1 VIKSNKDLLWAAR
14 QAFPKAYL
22 IYKPHPDV
30 EAGLRSGAVG
40 AETLRATVNG
50 VARNSDITGLIKG
63 CDVVCTMTSLAGFEA
78 LLHGKQVVCFG
89 VPFYAGWGLTD
100 DRGDVPERRAARPSL
115 EQLIHACL
123 IGYPRYWDPISGD
136 PCPAE
141 TVFERFESGQFGPQ
155 GTAMT
160 KVLAKLQGMFASYA
174 HLWR

>member
-1 VIKSNKDLLWAAR
+1 MASNKDLLWAAR

-30 EAGLRSGAVG
+30 EAGLRDGVVG
-40 AETLRATVNG
+40 AETLRATADG
-50 VARNSDITGLIKG
+50 IARNSDITALIKSS
-63 CDVVCTMTSLAGFEA
+63 DVVCTMTSLAGFEA

-100 DRGDVPERRAARPSL
+100 DRGDVPDRRIARPTL
-115 EQLIHACL
+115 DQLVHACL
-123 IGYPRYWDPISGD
+123 IDYPRYWDPVSGE

-141 TVFERFESGQFGPQ
+141 TVFERFERGQFGPAVT
-155 GTAMT
+155 GTT
-160 KVLAKLQGMFASYA
+160 KVLAKLQGVFASYA